1 MFFASLR
8 RLRHTTGVRL
18 TLWYCGAF
26 MVSTLAVLSVAYFLL
41 ASTLQRKD
49 REAIQLQL
57 QQCLLAYQRGGVA
70 AVENEIATQKNQ
82 AGKIVF
88 FVRVA
93 DQDRH
98 TLSMTI
104 PSKWERFDLSQLDVE
119 HEGKPQKWMQI
130 PARGEDE
137 VLEVASSRLP
147 DGVLIQVGLSTEER
161 EDVLEDFLGVL
172 AGIVLP
178 VMLVG
183 LGSGAFFAMRALR
196 PLRALTQTL
205 QSILST
211 GQLTARA
218 SVRATGDELEELS
231 ALFNRMLDRIEV
243 LIVGMRS
250 ALDNVAHDLRTPMT
264 RLRGMAEM
272 ALQEHGRGEGAHAAL
287 ANCIEE
293 SDRIL
298 AMLNTLMDISEAET
312 GAMRLDLQPVRVREV
327 VAQVVD
333 LYADVAEDK
342 GVTVSL
348 AIPEALCIVA
358 DPNRIQQVFAN
369 LLDNAIKYT
378 PPHGAVTISGEQHD
392 YQVILTVVDTGMGIA
407 AEDLPR
413 IWDRLYRGDKSR
425 SQRGLGLGLSLVKAV
440 VHAHQGEVT
449 VCSQPGG
456 GAQFSLSFPS
466 VSSS

>member
-1 MFFASLR
+1 
-8 RLRHTTGVRL
+8 
-18 TLWYCGAF
+18 
-26 MVSTLAVLSVAYFLL
+26 
-41 ASTLQRKD
+41 
-49 REAIQLQL
+49 
-57 QQCLLAYQRGGVA
+57 
-70 AVENEIATQKNQ
+70 
-82 AGKIVF
+82 
-88 FVRVA
+88 
-93 DQDRH
+93 
-98 TLSMTI
+98 
-104 PSKWERFDLSQLDVE
+104 
-119 HEGKPQKWMQI
+119 
-130 PARGEDE
+130 
-137 VLEVASSRLP
+137 
-147 DGVLIQVGLSTEER
+147 
-161 EDVLEDFLGVL
+161 
-172 AGIVLP
+172 
-178 VMLVG
+178 
-183 LGSGAFFAMRALR
+183 
-196 PLRALTQTL
+196 
-205 QSILST
+205 
-211 GQLTARA
+211 
-218 SVRATGDELEELS
+218 
-231 ALFNRMLDRIEV
+231 
-243 LIVGMRS
+243 
-250 ALDNVAHDLRTPMT
+250 
-264 RLRGMAEM
+264 
-272 ALQEHGRGEGAHAAL
+272 
-287 ANCIEE
+287 
-293 SDRIL
+293 
-298 AMLNTLMDISEAET
+298 MDISEAET